1 MTVFCCD
8 LDGVMWRGTDSIP
21 GSGTAMRQII
31 DAGHR
36 VLFVT
41 NNSFSPFERIFE
53 RISHLL
59 ESDKFELVTSPVV
72 AGHFL
77 DSNFPTSTE
86 VLVIGEEG
94 LRQCLPETFREAR
107 GRNPNVVLV
116 GLDRNLRYEDFA
128 QAHQAIRGGATFLA
142 ANDDPLYPVENG
154 DLPGAGALIA
164 FLERSTG
171 VKPTVLG
178 KPNKAFVSY
187 LTKELSVGENIIVIG
202 DRLDQDG
209 GLADALDAHFWLVL
223 SGSTQRTHI
232 QSVRLE
238 NTSVF
243 ENLNEAVTYSLER
256 IIRG

>member
-8 LDGVMWRGTDSIP
+8 LDGVMWRGTDPIP
-21 GSGTAMRQII
+21 GSAIGMRRVI

-36 VLFVT
+36 VLFAT
-41 NNSFSPFERIFE
+41 NNSFSPFETIFG
-53 RISHLL
+53 RISDLL
-59 ESDKFELVTSPVV
+59 ETDKFELVTSSVV

-77 DSNFPTSTE
+77 SCTVPVDTE
-86 VLVIGEEG
+86 ILVLGEHG
-94 LRQCLPETFREAR
+94 LRQCIPATFRQSNGGNPEA
-107 GRNPNVVLV
+107 VLV
-116 GLDRNLRYEDFA
+116 GLDRGVTFESLAR
-128 QAHQAIRGGATFLA
+128 AHQAIRNGATFLA

-178 KPNKAFVSY
+178 KPNEAFVSY
-187 LTKELSVGENIIVIG
+187 LIKELSVGEDIIVIG

-223 SGSTQRTHI
+223 TGSTQRTHL
-232 QSVRLE
+232 QSDRLE

-243 ENLNEAVTYSLER
+243 ENLNEAVIHSLER
-256 IIRG
+256 IVRG